1 MEQELKMIRA
11 ADIEPKDVKWLWY
24 PYIPFGKVTMIQG
37 DPGDGKSTFVL
48 DLLARLTRGDALPMR
63 GEQHPPMDVIYQNT
77 EDDPDDTVIPRFIKA
92 GGDRS
97 RLSFISEKEK
107 MLTFTDRRI
116 ARAIQETKA
125 RVIVFDPLTSYIG
138 GDVSINLANEVR
150 DRINYL
156 IAIARYSGCAVIVIG
171 HMNKMAG
178 SKALYRSLG
187 SIDVV
192 GSARSCMLIGRSKDD
207 PANRIMAVQKCN
219 LAERGR
225 SIEFS
230 VDDGRV
236 EYLRHVE
243 VTADELVGAFV
254 SPASKGESKQQ
265 IAKREL
271 LALLADGPMLKSDI
285 ISHMKEL
292 GVSQRTCEL
301 AKEGMPNV
309 GCLRESGTNRSMWH
323 LLEHKGTTQQQ
334 DFDTLC
340 EESDGSVVPF

>member
-1 MEQELKMIRA
+1 
-11 ADIEPKDVKWLWY
+11 
-24 PYIPFGKVTMIQG
+24 
-37 DPGDGKSTFVL
+37 
-48 DLLARLTRGDALPMR
+48 MR
-63 GEQHPPMDVIYQNT
+63 VIYQNT
-77 EDDPDDTVIPRFIKA
+77 EDDPDDTVIPRFMKA
-92 GGDRS
+92 GGERS
-97 RLSFISEKEK
+97 RLFFISEKEHS
-107 MLTFTDRRI
+107 LTFNDKRI
-116 ARAIQETKA
+116 RDAVSRLGA

-138 GDVSINLANEVR
+138 SDVSINLANEVR
-150 DRINYL
+150 DRINNL
-156 IAIARYSGCAVIVIG
+156 ISVAKDTGCAVIIIG
-171 HMNKMAG
+171 HMNKMMGA
-178 SKALYRSLG
+178 KALYRSLG
-187 SIDVV
+187 SIDVI
-192 GSARSCMLIGRSKDD
+192 GSARSCLLIGRSKDD

-254 SPASKGESKQQ
+254 SSASKGESKQQ

-309 GCLRESGTNRSMWH
+309 GCLRERGTNRSMWH

-340 EESDGSVVPF
+340 EESGEGVVPF